1 MEEVQDLI
9 RRIRQTY
16 VDQFVSSVEK
26 LAASGQGRHASEAK
40 FSNVDSYY
48 RNLIAIDFIAND
60 GEPDPRFINS
70 DTYLNFEPE
79 IRARFGRMDTTIQPF
94 KWDEAEFSFDT
105 TSLDVDKFDQWFEG
119 WFDPESVREAD
130 NVIGNIIHSALLQ
143 DKKLTIDFGTAEVD
157 AFWHLIH
164 VLETCGI
171 HSVSIATD
179 NIAPHP
185 N

>member
-1 MEEVQDLI
+1 MEEIQDLI

-16 VDQFVSSVEK
+16 VDQFVPAVEG
-26 LAASGQGRHASEAK
+26 LAADSPRRHASEAK

-48 RNLIAIDFIAND
+48 RNLITIDFIAND
-60 GEPDPRFINS
+60 GEPNPRFINS
-70 DTYLNFEPE
+70 DTYLNFESE

-105 TSLDVDKFDQWFEG
+105 TLLDKDKFDQWFDG
-119 WFDPESVREAD
+119 WFDPDSVRETD
-130 NVIGNIIHSALLQ
+130 NVIGNIIHSVLFE
-143 DKKLTIDFGTAEVD
+143 DKKMTIDFGTAEVD

-171 HSVSIATD
+171 HSISIATG
-179 NIAPHP
+179 NIAPRR